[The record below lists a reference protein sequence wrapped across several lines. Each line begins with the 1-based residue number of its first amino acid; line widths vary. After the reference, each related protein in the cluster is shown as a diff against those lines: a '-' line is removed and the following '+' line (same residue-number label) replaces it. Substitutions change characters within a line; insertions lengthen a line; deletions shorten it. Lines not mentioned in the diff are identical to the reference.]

1 MECKKCGA
9 NIADNAKFCGYCGGQ
24 IESIVSNENVQN
36 IEQPVESSVNM
47 IPKNNEDL
55 GKTIVV
61 DNLVQNE
68 QLNNNQVPYSSKKS
82 SKNFVPLLAVLLIV
96 VVAVLFIFIF
106 NKMGNNPVSVLEKA
120 VLNLSE
126 KSKNSGTITA
136 KMTMEEE
143 STGSIVISATSKY
156 AKENDKYK
164 LQLTL
169 NKNMFMDEVNVF
181 LALDKK
187 NASIY
192 SQSSIFDIL
201 GKTSSDVNKWLSYS
215 INFEEEEI
223 NLDDVDKIK
232 SVHLD
237 DVLDKEHFVYI
248 DKSDNLRHYQL
259 IINKKLIQN
268 IKTKLS
274 KSDDEDVKKLV
285 DSINIEEVDLSEPLK
300 INLYINDKNEITKIS
315 FDLADLL
322 EEEGISKAVFE
333 LEFSN
338 LGTTNVTIPN
348 EALNAKDNLL
358 EYLQIN
364 NIYTDAINS
373 AKERT
378 VELVGN
384 EIRLAHTSYL
394 YYNAGEDTNNLCDYV
409 NSKYIGNYYNIKT
422 PCANN
427 EVVLQNDGVDYK
439 VVYNNG
445 FITITSG
452 TITKTIDLK
461 N

>member
-24 IESIVSNENVQN
+24 IETIVSNENVQN
-36 IEQPVESSVNM
+36 IEQPVESSDNM

-68 QLNNNQVPYSSKKS
+68 QLNNNQVPYSSKKN

-96 VVAVLFIFIF
+96 VGAALLIFLFS
-106 NKMGNNPVSVLEKA
+106 KVGNNPVSVLEKA

-143 STGSIVISATSKY
+143 STGSLTISATSKY

-169 NKNMFMDEVNVF
+169 NKNMFMDEANVF

-187 NASIY
+187 DASIY
-192 SQSSIFDIL
+192 LQSSIVDML
-201 GKTSSDVNKWLSYS
+201 GMTSSNVNKWLSYS
-215 INFEEEEI
+215 IDLEEEI
-223 NLDDVDKIK
+223 NLDDAEKIK
-232 SVHLD
+232 NVHLD
-237 DVLDKEHFVYI
+237 DILDKEHFVYV

-259 IINKKLIQN
+259 VINKKLIQN

-274 KSDDEDVKKLV
+274 KLDDEEAKELA
-285 DSINIEEVDLSEPLK
+285 DSINMEEVDLSNPLK
-300 INLYINDKNEITKIS
+300 INIYINDKNEITKIS
-315 FDLADLL
+315 FDLTDLL

-338 LGTTNVTIPN
+338 LGTTNVIIPN
-348 EALNAKDNLL
+348 EALNTKDNLM
-358 EYLQIN
+358 EYFTTN
-364 NIYTDAINS
+364 AIADEDGS
-373 AKERT
+373 DFDYDY
-378 VELVGN
+378 
-384 EIRLAHTSYL
+384 SY
-394 YYNAGEDTNNLCDYV
+394 
-409 NSKYIGNYYNIKT
+409 
-422 PCANN
+422 
-427 EVVLQNDGVDYK
+427 
-439 VVYNNG
+439 
-445 FITITSG
+445 
-452 TITKTIDLK
+452 
-461 N
+461 